1 MFDKVLIFEVK
12 EFESLIEFSL
22 FFSLD
27 LLFNTFFRVVGI
39 RIVPMPVRCEK
50 QQSHRKHDDDK
61 QDDLR
66 KEVRDALQEVA
77 NETEHDGSPTA
88 IR

>member
-12 EFESLIEFSL
+12 AFESLIELSL
-22 FFSLD
+22 FFSLN
-27 LLFNTFFRVVGI
+27 LPFNPFFRVVGI
-39 RIVPMPVRCEK
+39 RIILMPVRCEK
-50 QQSHRKHDDDK
+50 QQNHRKHDDDK